1 MYDAISLKFKFVSKL
16 LYHLFYVYKVI
27 YMYIPLQK
35 MNIGPYILNY
45 DLVITLTNLRKES
58 RPADVPLYLIF
69 CFSTDFLRQIF

>member
-45 DLVITLTNLRKES
+45 DLVITLTNLRKEP

-69 CFSTDFLRQIF
+69 CLSTDFLRQNF

>member
-45 DLVITLTNLRKES
+45 DLVITLTNEKRTKTSGYATL
-58 RPADVPLYLIF
+58 PNLLFFY
-69 CFSTDFLRQIF
+69 

>member
-1 MYDAISLKFKFVSKL
+1 MYDAISLKFKFVSKQ

-45 DLVITLTNLRKES
+45 DLVITLTNLRKEP
-58 RPADVPLYLIF
+58 RPADVPLSLIF